1 MRSNYT
7 RQLDDLKE
15 KLLQM
20 GELIKRAIRGAMHA
34 LFDNDLLLAQEV
46 IMGDAAVNES
56 ERNIETLC
64 LNLLL
69 TQQPVAGDMRA
80 VSSALKMITDME
92 RIGDFATDIAEIVLR
107 GGKGGVEYHVLQIEK
122 MGDAVICMLDGSLK
136 AFTDRDVMLAR
147 RVCADDDEVD
157 GYFDQTRE
165 VLVELIKTNDAFEEH
180 ALDLMMVS
188 KYLERIG
195 DHAVN
200 LAEWVIFSVTGV
212 HEKSNW
218 WQM

>member
-7 RQLDDLKE
+7 KQLDDLKE

-20 GELIKRAIRGAMHA
+20 GELIKRAIRGAMRA

>member
-1 MRSNYT
+1 
-7 RQLDDLKE
+7 
-15 KLLQM
+15 M